1 MKPGGLSFEQAP
13 PFSVPLRFFLTAPA
27 FAVLAALV
35 ALWQGA
41 EVFDSRWSPATLAVT
56 HLLTLG
62 CATMAMAGATLQIM
76 PVLAGAPIAQPRRIA
91 FLVHAGLSLG
101 TLSLAGGFLF
111 GEPVLLK
118 SAAVLLAAAFTV
130 FVAAVVT
137 SLARAPLANT
147 AIGMLWLAIISLAI
161 TATLGLWLTASRG
174 WGIAL
179 PASAMRN
186 LHPAWGLL
194 GWTGL
199 LIMAVANRV
208 VPMFQMT
215 PAYPAWMS
223 RRLGVA
229 VFALLAAWSI
239 AAWVEAGVVA
249 RGGTALL
256 AALYV
261 LFAATTLGLQQRRLR
276 RLPNATLS
284 FWRVGMLCAIVAA
297 LLWTGASMLAEPP
310 SALAVLLGVLA
321 IVGAALSLIN
331 GMLYKIAP
339 FLAWFHLQAQ
349 GGAGRQ
355 VPHVKQYLADSKQR
369 RQWWLHLAALALMIA
384 ATVWPAAFA
393 RAAALLFGASALQ
406 LFANLVAIAREY
418 RRQLGLLAA
427 AR

>member
-13 PFSVPLRFFLTAPA
+13 PISVPLRFFLTAPL
-27 FAVLAALV
+27 FALLAALV
-35 ALWQGA
+35 VLWHGA
-41 EVFDSRWSPATLAVT
+41 EVFDSRWSPATLAAT

-62 CATMAMAGATLQIM
+62 CATMVMAGATLQIM
-76 PVLAGAPIAQPRRIA
+76 PVLAGAPIAQPRLIA
-91 FLVHAGLSLG
+91 LVVHAGLSLG

-111 GEPVLLK
+111 GEPLLLK
-118 SAAVLLAAAFTV
+118 GAAVLLGATFAV
-130 FVAAVVT
+130 FLGAVAA
-137 SLARAPLANT
+137 SLARAPLANI
-147 AIGMLWLAIISLAI
+147 AIAMLWFAMISLAA

-179 PASAMRN
+179 PAAAMRN

-199 LIMAVANRV
+199 LLMAVANRV

-215 PAYPAWMS
+215 PAYPRWMT

-229 VFALLAAWSI
+229 ILALLAAWSV
-239 AAWVEAGVVA
+239 ARWFEVEALA
-249 RGGTALL
+249 LGGTGLL

-276 RLPNATLS
+276 RQPSPTLS
-284 FWRVGMLCAIVAA
+284 FWRVGMLCTIAAA
-297 LLWTGASMLAEPP
+297 LLWTGAAMLGEPP
-310 SALAVLLGVLA
+310 AALAVLLGVLA

-331 GMLYKIAP
+331 GMLYKIMP
-339 FLAWFHLQAQ
+339 FLAWFHLQAS

-355 VPHVKQYLADSKQR
+355 VPHVKHYLGDDLQQR
-369 RQWWLHLAALALMIA
+369 QLWLHLAALALMIA
-384 ATVWPAAFA
+384 AVIRPAVFA
-393 RAAALLFGASALQ
+393 QAAALVFGASALQ
-406 LFANLVAIAREY
+406 LFANLFAIAREY
-418 RRQLGLLAA
+418 RRQLALLAP

>member
-13 PFSVPLRFFLTAPA
+13 PFSVPLRFFLSAPL
-27 FAVLAALV
+27 FALLAALV

-41 EVFDSRWSPATLAVT
+41 EVFDSRWSPATLAAT

-76 PVLAGAPIAQPRRIA
+76 PVLAGAPIAQPRLIA
-91 FLVHAGLSLG
+91 ALVHAGLCLG

-111 GEPVLLK
+111 GQPLLLE
-118 SAAVLLAAAFTV
+118 SAAALLGATFAV
-130 FVAAVVT
+130 FLGAVVA
-137 SLARAPLANT
+137 SLARAPLANI
-147 AIGMLWLAIISLAI
+147 AIAMLWLAMISLAT

-179 PASAMRN
+179 PAAAMRN

-199 LIMAVANRV
+199 LVMAVANRV

-215 PAYPAWMS
+215 PAYPLWMTK
-223 RRLGVA
+223 RLGVA
-229 VFALLAAWSI
+229 ILALLAAWST
-239 AAWVEAGVVA
+239 AKWLDAGPFVLA
-249 RGGTALL
+249 GTAAL
-256 AALYV
+256 ALLYV
-261 LFAATTLGLQQRRLR
+261 LFAATTLWLQQRRLR
-276 RLPNATLS
+276 RQPSPTLS
-284 FWRVGMLCAIVAA
+284 FWRAGMACVIAAA
-297 LLWTGASMLAEPP
+297 LLWTGAALLADAPP
-310 SALAVLLGVLA
+310 ALAVLLGVLA

-339 FLAWFHLQAQ
+339 FLAWFHLQSS

-355 VPHVKQYLADSKQR
+355 VPHVKHYLSDRMQQR
-369 RQWWLHLAALALMIA
+369 QLWLHLAALALMIA
-384 ATVWPAAFA
+384 AVAWPAVFA